1 VEGQSKD
8 MQNKQLNE
16 STCVLEREDIVS
28 IAVSDSPY
36 VLVIDDDDSI
46 LSVVLLL
53 LEMEEHIGLGVVDS
67 TKVVPLLEGLDSK
80 HFPSVILL
88 DLMMPMVTGYEIAAH
103 LSQHPR
109 YGHIPIVVMTAD
121 NRVRSAS
128 AVPGAVDWISKPF
141 EMEDLLAKLE
151 RYLLSSSTS

>member
-1 VEGQSKD
+1 
-8 MQNKQLNE
+8 MQTKLLNG
-16 STCVLEREDIVS
+16 STCVLERESS
-28 IAVSDSPY
+28 ISTVVLDSPY

-53 LEMEEHIGLGVVDS
+53 LEMEEYIGLGMADS

-88 DLMMPMVTGYEIAAH
+88 DLMMPTITGYEIAAH

-109 YGHIPIVVMTAD
+109 YANIPIVIMTAD
-121 NRVRSAS
+121 NRVRGAG
-128 AVPGAVDWISKPF
+128 AVPGAVDWIGKPF
-141 EMEDLLAKLE
+141 QMEDLLTKLE
-151 RYLLSSSTS
+151 RYLLSSSTN

>member
-1 VEGQSKD
+1 
-8 MQNKQLNE
+8 MQNKLLNK
-16 STCVLEREDIVS
+16 STCLLEREDIVS
-28 IAVSDSPY
+28 IAVPDSPY
-36 VLVIDDDDSI
+36 VLVIDDDESI

-53 LEMEEHIGLGVVDS
+53 LEMEEHIGLGVADS
-67 TKVVPLLEGLDSK
+67 TKVVPLLEGMDSK

-109 YGHIPIVVMTAD
+109 YAHIPIVIMTAD
-121 NRVRSAS
+121 NRVRGAS
-128 AVPGAVDWISKPF
+128 AVPGAVDWIGKPF
-141 EMEDLLAKLE
+141 QMEDLLAKLE